1 MSLFPELAKS
11 GLNLQ
16 AAFTISDLPP
26 ELINTLSEACA
37 EMDQYRQV
45 ILLGH
50 AGRDFWQALL
60 TAKKTSKQTSSLGK
74 GELIASDNPVDSF
87 TLQQVDSYFQ
97 QEYPAAK
104 YQCLY
109 PGDQPVDLQAFGRL
123 AGWHGDSPFRL
134 GVNKQWGSWY
144 AYRALVLIDKL
155 PSFDEPCQVKTS
167 SSQASPCTDCS
178 PKPCVAACPVGA
190 LGQTHSTFKLQACL
204 DYRVQPGSACSHQCL
219 ARSDCPVGKQHKY
232 DQEQMQY
239 HYGVSLEMIK
249 KWQKRQPF

>member
-1 MSLFPELAKS
+1 MSLFPELTKS

-16 AAFTISDLPP
+16 AVFTISDLPP

-50 AGRDFWQALL
+50 AGRDFWQAL
-60 TAKKTSKQTSSLGK
+60 QGSSLGK

-87 TLQQVDSYFQ
+87 TLQQVNSYFQ
-97 QEYPAAK
+97 QEHPAAK

-155 PSFDEPCQVKTS
+155 PPFDKSCQPKMPS
-167 SSQASPCTDCS
+167 AQASPCTDCS

-190 LGQTHSTFKLQACL
+190 LGQAHSDFKLQACL
-204 DYRVQPGSACSHQCL
+204 DYRVLPGSDCSHQCL
-219 ARSDCPVGKQHKY
+219 ARSACPVGQQHKY
-232 DQEQMQY
+232 DQQQMQY
-239 HYGVSLEMIK
+239 HYGVSLVMIK